1 LAVPLPE
8 DVDGAVVAYMT
19 RWCGYCVAARRLL
32 TQRGIEFV
40 EVDVSGDTDARRW
53 LRERSGQHTVPQIFI
68 HGRSIGGYVE
78 LRALDRSG
86 ELAAAVTG

>member
-1 LAVPLPE
+1 MGVPLPE
-8 DVDGAVVAYMT
+8 DVDDSVVAYTT

-32 TQRGIEFV
+32 EQRGIAFV
-40 EVDVSGDTDARRW
+40 ELDVSGDVEARRW
-53 LRERSGQHTVPQIFI
+53 LRERSGQRTVPQIFI

-86 ELAAAVTG
+86 ELAAVLRA